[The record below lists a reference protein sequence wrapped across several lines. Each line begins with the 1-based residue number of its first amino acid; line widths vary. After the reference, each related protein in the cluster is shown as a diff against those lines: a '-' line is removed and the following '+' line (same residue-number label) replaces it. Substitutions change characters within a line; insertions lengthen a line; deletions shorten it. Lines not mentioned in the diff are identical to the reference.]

1 MRHPSKVTINIAS
14 LERQLFI
21 ANTVDQEF
29 RTELLSAGDVWS
41 ALSRK
46 FEEDTGVYF
55 ERQKL
60 KQALYMYLY
69 SAGLISMHTTLN
81 NTFGDIPVEEVR
93 EFRDWASTVSNS
105 PYLSRRRG
113 ERMSSATILR
123 SMSARVYER
132 YFVTSISLHLSREEI
147 VLERIASSQR
157 SLDELSRN
165 LRNILE
171 DICSAHNLG
180 NTEGLFTITTELG
193 GNV

>member
-60 KQALYMYLY
+60 KQALYMHLY
-69 SAGLISMHTTLN
+69 SAGLISMHIALN
-81 NTFGDIPVEEVR
+81 GTFGDIPVEEVR

-105 PYLSRRRG
+105 PYLSQDRR
-113 ERMSSATILR
+113 ERVNYSTVLR

-132 YFVTSISLHLSREEI
+132 YFVTSTSLYLSREEI
-147 VLERIASSQR
+147 VVERISSSQR
-157 SLDELSRN
+157 SLDELANN
-165 LRNILE
+165 LRRILE
-171 DICSAHNLG
+171 DVCRENDLG
-180 NTEGLFTITTELG
+180 NTEGLFTITAELG
-193 GNV
+193 SNA